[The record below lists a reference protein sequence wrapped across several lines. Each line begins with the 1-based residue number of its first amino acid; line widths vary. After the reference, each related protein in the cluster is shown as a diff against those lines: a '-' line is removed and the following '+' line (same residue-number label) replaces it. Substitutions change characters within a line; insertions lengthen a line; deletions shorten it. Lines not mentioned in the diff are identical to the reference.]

1 MAFFELS
8 SAALAALLF
17 GVVIGTTLLGGFV
30 GRRLR
35 HLSDDL
41 KEPFAVLQGALLGI
55 VGLVLAFGLSLA
67 VSRYENRREAVVDEA
82 NTIGTTYLRSQTLEE
97 PMRSLSIRDLRLYV
111 NHAIGLTDSVPG
123 SAEAD
128 AAVAEGEELER
139 GLWRTAGEAL
149 DRAPVDSAPRLY
161 VETLNE
167 MIDQRATRI
176 AGLSNRVPDAVLL
189 LEVLGAAVALGLLAT
204 YLAILGRGV
213 APALIASV
221 LVSFLLLVTFDLDRP
236 HRGLIKVPDTAL
248 VSERESMELPPAARG
263 PG

>member
-1 MAFFELS
+1 MVFFELS

-17 GVVIGTTLLGGFV
+17 GVVIGTTLLGAFV

-111 NHAIGLTDSVPG
+111 DTRHWAHGLGARQRRGGRRCGRGRGTRARAVAGGRRGARPG
-123 SAEAD
+123 S
-128 AAVAEGEELER
+128 G
-139 GLWRTAGEAL
+139 
-149 DRAPVDSAPRLY
+149 
-161 VETLNE
+161 
-167 MIDQRATRI
+167 
-176 AGLSNRVPDAVLL
+176 
-189 LEVLGAAVALGLLAT
+189 
-204 YLAILGRGV
+204 
-213 APALIASV
+213 
-221 LVSFLLLVTFDLDRP
+221 
-236 HRGLIKVPDTAL
+236 
-248 VSERESMELPPAARG
+248 
-263 PG
+263 